1 MLKSLRTSDASFA
14 AVLAIA
20 AFSLSCSSSSSSSST
35 SSSSTRTPAAAPN
48 AALWGDMKSVVSVKE
63 LMRYTIDP
71 IADNVFDAVS
81 TVITRDKIVDTEPRT
96 DEDWERVRIGA
107 VTLAEGAYLL
117 KIPRPFA
124 PAGDEN
130 NSSGDEAFELSPAQ
144 IEAKR
149 QADPVL
155 WNAKIEALRNAGL
168 EVIEIAN
175 RKDAKQLWAASD
187 DLDAA
192 CENCHL
198 EFWYPGQTALLERLD
213 RHLEELYG
221 HRTGHSA
228 PMGMDRPKK

>member
-1 MLKSLRTSDASFA
+1 MLNPVRTSSVRFA
-14 AVLAIA
+14 AVLGLA
-20 AFSLSCSSSSSSSST
+20 AFSLSCSSSSTSSST
-35 SSSSTRTPAAAPN
+35 PPPAATSN

-81 TVITRDKIVDTEPRT
+81 TVITKDKIVDTEPRT

-175 RKDAKQLWAASD
+175 KKDAKQLWAASD

-221 HRTGHSA
+221 RRTGQRSTS
-228 PMGMDRPKK
+228 MGMERPK